1 MKPINNVEKIRLKG
15 GSLSGTYACKN
26 DLGLIFVRKEVSLT
40 EDREYGFQRWYSQLK
55 RLQRYGEMFPGIF
68 PKVMSYGCD
77 EKLAYFDIEF
87 IEDSQTLHEFVCNTN
102 NTQLIDKVFNNLIHV
117 MHKMHKVK
125 IPSFESSFRLYIR
138 EEIEQKINECM
149 TNDEFKKFSSY
160 NEIIFNGE
168 KIIGFRKALN
178 EYIKMFELI
187 YKNPSET
194 YTHGNLT
201 LENILYQPKNNKIIF
216 IDPYEENIIDSALA
230 EYSQVLQSSNSLYEI
245 YNEATP
251 VISGREIS
259 VSIKIPEGLE
269 YFNKKF
275 KSYMNDALTSDQIRV
290 VRLLEISQFLRML
303 PFKMKVDKVKM
314 IFFYALASY
323 LFHIL
328 KIDLE

>member
-1 MKPINNVEKIRLKG
+1 MENIIEKIKLKG

-40 EDREYGFQRWYSQLK
+40 KDREYGFQRWYSQLK
-55 RLQRYGEMFPGIF
+55 RLQRYGEIFPGIF
-68 PKVMSYGCD
+68 PQVLNYGCD

-102 NTQLIDKVFNNLIHV
+102 NTKLIDKMFNELIHV

-149 TNDEFKKFSSY
+149 LNDEFKKFSSY
-160 NEIIFNGE
+160 NEIIFNCE
-168 KIIGFRKALN
+168 KIIGFNSVLN
-178 EYIKMFELI
+178 EYIKMFELT
-187 YKNPSET
+187 YKNPTET

-216 IDPYEENIIDSALA
+216 IDPYEENIIDSSLA

-245 YNEATP
+245 YNEAN
-251 VISGREIS
+251 VIINGREIS
-259 VSIKIPEGLE
+259 VNIEIPKGLE

-275 KSYMNDALTSDQIRV
+275 NSFINDTLTLDQIRI

-303 PFKMKVDKVKM
+303 PFKMKIDKTKM

-323 LFHIL
+323 LFHKL
-328 KIDLE
+328 KIEQE